1 MDKNADVSQSFSKYC
16 VEGLEVNRK
25 RPASVP
31 VATPV
36 TKSKHS
42 ATISSWGEAIGLL
55 SVLIVGTLIWFIPP
69 PAGVQPK
76 AWHLLAIFVA
86 TIVGLII
93 KPLPMGAIA
102 ILGIVATAITG
113 TLSIEQALSGFG
125 NGTIWLIVAA
135 FFISRGF
142 IKTGLGSRIAY
153 LFMAALG
160 KKTLGLGYGIIA
172 TDLILAPAIPSNT
185 ARAGGIVFP
194 LLKATA
200 KAYGSEPDDGT
211 AHKIGTFL
219 TLAAF
224 QGNVITS
231 AMFMTAMAANPL
243 AAKLAGQMHID
254 LSWGKWAL
262 AAVVP
267 GIISLLV
274 LPFVVYKLYP
284 PEIKETSIATQLAQQ
299 KLKEMGRVHPNEW
312 IMSGVF
318 VLLLFLWIFGD
329 SLAHID
335 STTTA
340 LVGLGVLLVSGV
352 LTWNDILEEKGAWDT
367 LVWFA
372 ALVMMASFLNT
383 LGLIPWFAKTTGGL
397 VSNINWVVAFLILSL
412 VYFYSH
418 YLFASQTAHVG
429 AMYAGFLSVAVA
441 VGTPPLLA
449 ALVLAFFSNLFS
461 SLTPYGTGPAPI
473 LFGSGYVETRTWWTM
488 GAIASII
495 NIVIWL
501 GIGGLW
507 WKIFG
512 LW

>member
-1 MDKNADVSQSFSKYC
+1 
-16 VEGLEVNRK
+16 
-25 RPASVP
+25 
-31 VATPV
+31 
-36 TKSKHS
+36 
-42 ATISSWGEAIGLL
+42 
-55 SVLIVGTLIWFIPP
+55 
-69 PAGVQPK
+69 
-76 AWHLLAIFVA
+76 
-86 TIVGLII
+86 
-93 KPLPMGAIA
+93 
-102 ILGIVATAITG
+102 
-113 TLSIEQALSGFG
+113 
-125 NGTIWLIVAA
+125 
-135 FFISRGF
+135 
-142 IKTGLGSRIAY
+142 
-153 LFMAALG
+153 MAR
-160 KKTLGLGYGIIA
+160 
-172 TDLILAPAIPSNT
+172 S
-185 ARAGGIVFP
+185 
-194 LLKATA
+194 
-200 KAYGSEPDDGT
+200 
-211 AHKIGTFL
+211 
-219 TLAAF
+219 
-224 QGNVITS
+224 
-231 AMFMTAMAANPL
+231 ANPL

-418 YLFASQTAHVG
+418 YLFASQAAHVG

-507 WKIFG
+507 WKIIG